1 MSEENISN
9 TAVDNE
15 YGADQIQILEGLEA
29 VRKRP
34 GMYIGTTSSRGL
46 HHLVY
51 EIVDNAVDEAL
62 AGYCDTID
70 VTINEDN
77 SITVIDNGR
86 GIPVGINHKAGKPA
100 VEVVFTIL
108 HAGGKFGG
116 GGYKVSGGLHGVG
129 ASVVNALSE
138 WLEVVIY
145 QEGKV
150 YKQRYERGKVCY
162 PLKEI
167 GTCPEE
173 KTGSTI
179 SFLPDKSIF
188 TETTVYD
195 FEILKRRLREMAFLT
210 RGLRIILRDNRQEDA
225 ANNEVVIGSEA
236 DLDGENTDS
245 EATADIEDAD
255 NAAAIKDE
263 AVKAHEK
270 AQISELLERADADIR
285 EQAAEEGKDQNFKEV
300 LSFSEENAT
309 VEEYKNA
316 RTGGRIGH
324 VHTVT
329 LEDGRKQKI
338 IEFYYEGG
346 IKEFVTYLNKSKA
359 PLYDNILYFEG
370 QKNGVYV
377 EVSFQ
382 HNDSY
387 NESVFSFV
395 NNISTP
401 EGGTHLQGFR
411 NAITKTF
418 NDYARSAKL
427 LKDNEPNL
435 SGEDIREGLTAIIS
449 VKIEDPQFEGQTK
462 QKLGNSEARGAVDSV
477 VSEQLTYF
485 LELNPTVAKAICEK
499 SILAQRAREAARKA
513 RDLTRRKT
521 ALEGMSLPGKLADCS
536 DKDPANCEIYIVE
549 GDSAGGSAKT
559 ARSRAT
565 QAILPLRGK
574 ILNVEKA
581 RLDKIYANA
590 EIKAMITAFGTGI
603 HEDFDITKLR
613 YNKIILMTDA
623 DVDGAH
629 ISTLLLTFIYRFMPE
644 LIKTGHVFLA
654 KPPLFKLEKN
664 KKVWYAY
671 SQEELDAILQE
682 VGRDQ
687 NNKIQRYKGLGE
699 MDAEQLWETTMD
711 PERRI
716 LLRVNYDEEMES
728 EIDLT
733 FTTLMG
739 DKVEPRREFIEEN
752 AKFVKNLDIN

>member
-1 MSEENISN
+1 MSK
-9 TAVDNE
+9 D

-34 GMYIGTTSSRGL
+34 GMYIGSTSSRGL

-70 VTINEDN
+70 VSINPDN

-86 GIPVGINHKAGKPA
+86 GIPVEVNKKKGIST

-138 WLEVVIY
+138 WLEVVV
-145 QEGKV
+145 ELDGKR
-150 YKQRYERGKVCY
+150 YEQRYERGKVIK
-162 PLKEI
+162 PLQETGASERT
-167 GTCPEE
+167 GT
-173 KTGSTI
+173 TVT
-179 SFLPDKSIF
+179 FLPDKQIF
-188 TETTVYD
+188 EETVYD
-195 FEILKRRLREMAFLT
+195 YEILKQRLREMAFLT
-210 RGLRIILRDNRQEDA
+210 KGLKIILRDLREGC
-225 ANNEVVIGSEA
+225 EKE
-236 DLDGENTDS
+236 
-245 EATADIEDAD
+245 
-255 NAAAIKDE
+255 KDF
-263 AVKAHEK
+263 H
-270 AQISELLERADADIR
+270 
-285 EQAAEEGKDQNFKEV
+285 
-300 LSFSEENAT
+300 
-309 VEEYKNA
+309 
-316 RTGGRIGH
+316 
-324 VHTVT
+324 
-329 LEDGRKQKI
+329 
-338 IEFYYEGG
+338 YEGG
-346 IKEFVTYLNKSKA
+346 IKEYVQYLNKHKTA
-359 PLYDNILYFEG
+359 LYPEIIYCEG
-370 QKNGVYV
+370 NRDEVYV
-377 EVSFQ
+377 EVALQ

-387 NESVFSFV
+387 AESCYSFV
-395 NNISTP
+395 NNITTP
-401 EGGTHLQGFR
+401 EGGTHYTGFK

-418 NDYARSAKL
+418 NDYARQMKY
-427 LKDNEPNL
+427 LKENEANL

-449 VKIEDPQFEGQTK
+449 IKLPEPQFEGQTK
-462 QKLGNSEARGAVDSV
+462 QKLGNSEARGAVDNV

-485 LELNPTVAKAICEK
+485 LEQNPSVAKTILEK
-499 SILAQRAREAARKA
+499 AVLAQRARDAARKA

-536 DKDPANCEIYIVE
+536 DKDPKNCEIYIVE

-574 ILNVEKA
+574 ILNVEKS
-581 RLDKIYANA
+581 RLDKILVNN

-603 HEDFDITKLR
+603 SDDFDISRLR
-613 YNKIILMTDA
+613 YHKIIIMTDA

-629 ISTLLLTFIYRFMPE
+629 ISTLLLTFLYRFMPE
-644 LIKTGHVFLA
+644 LIKQGYVYLA
-654 KPPLFKLEKN
+654 QPPLYKVEKG
-664 KKVWYAY
+664 KQVRYAY
-671 SQEELDAILQE
+671 SDDELNRILVE
-682 VGRDQ
+682 IGRDQ

-716 LLRVNYDEEMES
+716 LLRVTIDEETSS
-728 EIDLT
+728 EVDMT

-739 DKVEPRREFIEEN
+739 DNVEPRREFIEVN
-752 AKFVKNLDIN
+752 AKYVKNLDI